1 MSFKPVKTHDNN
13 NDVNKSQVGK
23 YRNKVDIELLIR
35 LEILHIDTSNG
46 WPLVKYIA
54 LRNEG
59 TNVFRPDSVDA
70 LAPKNH
76 ASIAAIL
83 P

>member
-1 MSFKPVKTHDNN
+1 MPFKPVKTHDNN
-13 NDVNKSQVGK
+13 NDVDESQVGK
-23 YRNKVDIELLIR
+23 YRNEVDIKLLIR
-35 LEILHIDTSNG
+35 LELLHIDTSNG
-46 WPLVKYIA
+46 SPLVTYTA
-54 LRNEG
+54 LQNEG
-59 TNVFRPDSVDA
+59 TNVFKPDSVDE